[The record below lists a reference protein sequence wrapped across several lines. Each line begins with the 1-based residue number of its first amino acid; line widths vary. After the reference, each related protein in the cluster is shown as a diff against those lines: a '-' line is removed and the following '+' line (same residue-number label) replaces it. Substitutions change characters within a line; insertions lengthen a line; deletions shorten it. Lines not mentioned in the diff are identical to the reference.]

1 MKKHMYRARRR
12 MNHVV
17 SELSHALLL
26 AGSNEINMRLTRE
39 ESGLRLHMESA
50 FSPDHQ
56 RRMEHMAKL
65 LQPKFRDPA
74 VVEAYGEL
82 PGEDQYSEESELALV
97 GQMEDASRVTV
108 QTGRVEMDLFLAF

>member
-1 MKKHMYRARRR
+1 MIKRMYRARRR
-12 MNHVV
+12 MNYVI

-26 AGSNEINMRLTRE
+26 AGSREIDMRLTKE
-39 ESGLRLHMESA
+39 ESGLRLRMESA
-50 FSPDHQ
+50 FSPEHQ

-74 VVEAYGEL
+74 VVEAYSEL

-97 GQMEDASRVTV
+97 GQMVDASQVTV
-108 QTGRVEMDLFLAF
+108 DSGQVRMDLFLAF